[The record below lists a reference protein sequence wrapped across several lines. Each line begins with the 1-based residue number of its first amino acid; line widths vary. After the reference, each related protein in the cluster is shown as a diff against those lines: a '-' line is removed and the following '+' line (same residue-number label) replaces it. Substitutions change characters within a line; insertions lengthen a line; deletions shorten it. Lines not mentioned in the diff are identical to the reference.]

1 MRWLLDT
8 EGAMSMRRNNSGNS
22 WNDFLKINIGR
33 RALMKSSLLGGGAAA
48 AGALFG
54 GLIPADAL
62 AVDPSSK
69 YEGPIVETASGK
81 VRGVI
86 QSGTHTFRG
95 IPYGASTAGSNR
107 FMPPRKPEPWT
118 GVREA
123 FQNGPTAPQ
132 PAGPPNAL
140 ILNHKEPAVQGED
153 CLVINVF
160 TPGVNDGRKRPVMV
174 WLHGGGFASGAGSAH
189 SFDGTYLARSGDVV
203 VVSVNHRLN
212 IFGHLYLADV
222 GGDKFSDSGNV
233 GLLDIVAVLEWVHD
247 NAVHFG
253 GNPANVTI
261 FGQSG
266 GGLKISHLLAMP
278 PAKGLFHKAI
288 IESGSALKGI
298 HREDA
303 NKTTDRILA
312 KLGLQASQL
321 DELQKLPVERL
332 LAAIDNRGSTPG
344 TPPLN
349 LAPVVDGRSLPRDPF
364 DPAAPDISADVPLIV
379 GSVNTEGTFFTPP
392 DSPLFSLDETGMR
405 TRLQPRYGD
414 ATDKLVDLYRKE
426 MPTASPSQIYFL
438 ITAFPSAA
446 ITQAERKA
454 AQGKA
459 SVFMYLFAWETPVEG
474 GKRHSPHTVELPF
487 VFNNVLEQPEEVGN
501 GPELQ
506 PLAEKMSGAWT
517 AFAHTGNPNPAA
529 TPKWLA
535 YTESERATM
544 IINDEWKLVN
554 DPRRDVRSM
563 MNDLPTPSA
572 S

>member
-1 MRWLLDT
+1 
-8 EGAMSMRRNNSGNS
+8 MSMRRNNSGNS

-33 RALMKSSLLGGGAAA
+33 RALMKSSLLGGSAAA
-48 AGALFG
+48 AGAIFG

-140 ILNHKEPAVQGED
+140 ILNHKEPALQGED
-153 CLVINVF
+153 CLVMNVF

-212 IFGHLYLADV
+212 IFGYLYLADA
-222 GGDKFSDSGNV
+222 GGEKYADSGNA
-233 GLLDIVAVLEWVHD
+233 GLLDVVAVLQWVHE
-247 NAVHFG
+247 NIAQFG
-253 GNPANVTI
+253 GNSGNVTI

-266 GGLKISHLLAMP
+266 GGLKISTLLAMP
-278 PAKGLFHKAI
+278 PAKGLYHKAI
-288 IESGSALKGI
+288 IESGSLLKGI

-303 NKTTDRILA
+303 NKTTDRLLA
-312 KLGLQASQL
+312 KLGLQANQV
-321 DELQKLPVERL
+321 DELQKLPMERL
-332 LAAIDNRGSTPG
+332 VAAIDTRGAAPG
-344 TPPLN
+344 TIPFN
-349 LAPVVDGRSLPRDPF
+349 FGPVVDGRSLPSDPF
-364 DPAAPDISADVPLIV
+364 DPAAPDISADVPLII

-392 DSPLFSLDETGMR
+392 DSPLYSLDEAGMR
-405 TRLQPRYGD
+405 TRLTPRFGE
-414 ATDKLVDLYRKE
+414 ATDKLIDLYRKE
-426 MPTASPSQIYFL
+426 MPNASPSQIYFM
-438 ITAFPSAA
+438 INAFPAAA
-446 ITQAERKA
+446 ITQAERKT

-459 SVFMYLFAWETPVEG
+459 PVFMYLFTWETPVEG
-474 GKRHSPHTVELPF
+474 GKRHSPHTIELPF
-487 VFNNVLEQPEEVGN
+487 VFNNVMEQPEEVGN

-506 PLAEKMSGAWT
+506 PLADKVSGAWS
-517 AFAHTGNPNPAA
+517 AFAHTGNPSVAG

-535 YTESERATM
+535 YTANERATM
-544 IINDEWKLVN
+544 IINNEWKLVN
-554 DPRRDVRSM
+554 DPRHEVRLI
-563 MNDLPTPSA
+563 MNSLPAPA
-572 S
+572 AA